1 MNLATMIRAVLS
13 GNRLRAASRAPAPLY
28 LGSYGRKDRGGNDE
42 QDRAERE
49 AKELKGKLDSISD
62 ALKKFAEEADKKAG
76 ALNAETKASVD
87 KLLTEQGALGARL
100 AEVEQKLA
108 RAGQKDDKPQSE
120 KSLGTQVIES
130 EPIQALMKSGRGRAE
145 VSVKLISGL
154 TAGAGGALVDAQRL
168 QLLLEIPRRRLTIR
182 DLITPGRIS
191 TSSFEYVRQTGF
203 TNAAAIVAE
212 TAAKPESNLT
222 FDLVVSAVATI
233 AHWMQASRQILAD
246 APQLQSFIDGQLR
259 YGLKLREEAQL
270 LKGSGVSGN
279 LNGIYTQATAF
290 DNPLVAEIATP
301 TRIDM
306 LRLAM
311 LQAELAEFP
320 PTGITMHPTD
330 WAAIELQK
338 DDENRYLWANPQQLG
353 GPTMWGLPVVPTKA
367 HDVSE
372 FVVGAWEL
380 GAQIFDRE
388 DAIVLVST
396 EDRDNFI
403 KNLVT
408 VLCEERLGLAVYRP
422 EAFVKGDFTP

>member
-1 MNLATMIRAVLS
+1 MKIGDMVRAILT
-13 GNRLRAASRAPAPLY
+13 GNRLRAAAQAAPLY
-28 LGSYGRKDRGGNDE
+28 LHAYGRKDRSGSEDIERG
-42 QDRAERE
+42 ERE
-49 AKELKGKLDSISD
+49 AKELKQKLDAISD
-62 ALKKFAEEADKKAG
+62 ALKKFAEEAEKKAG

-100 AEVEQKLA
+100 QEVEQKLA
-108 RAGQKDDKPQSE
+108 RAGQQDDRPAAE
-120 KSLGTQVIES
+120 KTLGEQVIAA

-145 VSVKLISGL
+145 VAVKLISGL
-154 TAGAGGALVDAQRL
+154 TAGAGGALVNPDRL
-168 QLLLEIPRRRLTIR
+168 QILLEIPQRRLTIR
-182 DLITPGRIS
+182 DLLTPGRIS

-212 TAAKPESNLT
+212 GAAKPESGLT
-222 FDLVVSAVATI
+222 FELVVSAVATI

-270 LKGSGVSGN
+270 LKGSGAGGN
-279 LNGIYTQATAF
+279 LNGIFTQAVAF

-320 PTGITMHPTD
+320 ATGIAMHPTD

-338 DDENRYLWANPQQLG
+338 DAQDRYLWANPQQIG
-353 GPTMWGLPVVPTKA
+353 GPTMWGLPVVATKA
-367 HDVSE
+367 LDLSE
-372 FVVGAWEL
+372 FVVGAWRL

-408 VLCEERLGLAVYRP
+408 ILCEERLGLAVYRP